1 MHSCI
6 ALSTLF
12 TVLPRTHR
20 AVRTL
25 QDSFNDVIDL
35 GAEQGWRQDATLR
48 DPHLVKHRQSGAHSN
63 PERTFGQEALNKP
76 AVMAPETKILED
88 RQNAVLPRC
97 VVGLL

>member
-1 MHSCI
+1 M
-6 ALSTLF
+6 
-12 TVLPRTHR
+12 
-20 AVRTL
+20 
-25 QDSFNDVIDL
+25 
-35 GAEQGWRQDATLR
+35 
-48 DPHLVKHRQSGAHSN
+48 KHRQSGAHSN